1 MKLPMKRTKPIA
13 FLAIVAFGVLF
24 FCWDSLYLFPVP
36 TGRGRRVVVDPVD
49 PADQN
54 LTGAGL
60 EAVRGLWHAW
70 VGAVPPVRHGG
81 AAQGPVFVTD
91 TTAAAAAP
99 FEQHHF
105 NRTVSDRLGID
116 RPIPDTR
123 HPNCQQRTYL
133 TTPGR
138 TTSVIITFHNEATSA
153 LLRTIGSILQRTP
166 HDLLHEIILV
176 DDFSDGQ
183 EQEHDILQPVEDKTR
198 PYELLSQI
206 PFVHYYRNSVRQG
219 LIRSRNIGATYASGS
234 YIVFLDSHCEVN
246 RGWLEPLYDRLA
258 IDPTAILS
266 PVIDIID
273 PHTFE
278 YRPNSARLRGGFDWS
293 LHFRWL
299 PIAAEEF
306 EQRRH
311 DESLP
316 FYSPAIS
323 GGIFIV
329 AKSLFEQLGGFDA
342 GMDIWGGESLEMSL
356 KAWMCGAHVEVVP
369 CSRVGHVFRRK
380 HPFSFP
386 PDGSHL
392 TYLRNTKRVAL
403 VWMDEFKNFFYD
415 ARPEAVAVDAGS
427 VADQLDLR
435 RALNCRKFSWYLQNV
450 FLDLR
455 LPNENNVAFGQLRH
469 GERCLAMKPKR
480 NLAPARARK
489 RSNENDVT
497 LVECGLRDGADGGES
512 QLQWALHKSTGQLS
526 TERTICLTVRNGY
539 VLAERCRHRGN
550 DAATGSEDKDE
561 QRWQRQGGTLVHR
574 ASGMCLESLVREDVG
589 ASACRRGAPSQL
601 WSFSVEVQ
609 QLT

>member
-1 MKLPMKRTKPIA
+1 MKLQRKKPIA
-13 FLAIVAFGVLF
+13 FLLIVAFGVLF
-24 FCWDSLYLFPVP
+24 FCWDSVYLFHMPNLH
-36 TGRGRRVVVDPVD
+36 GRKVVDLVD
-49 PADQN
+49 PAGQN
-54 LTGAGL
+54 LTAAGL
-60 EAVRGLWHAW
+60 EVVRSLWHAW
-70 VGAVPPVRHGG
+70 AV
-81 AAQGPVFVTD
+81 AKQGPVFVTE
-91 TTAAAAAP
+91 AAP
-99 FEQHHF
+99 FAQHYF

-123 HPNCQQRTYL
+123 HPNCQKRTYL

-166 HDLLHEIILV
+166 HDLLHEIILI
-176 DDFSDGQ
+176 DDRSDDQ
-183 EQEHDILQPVEDKTR
+183 QEHDNLQAVDDEREFRGPH
-198 PYELLSQI
+198 PYELLSEI
-206 PFVHYYRNSVRQG
+206 PFVRYYRNSVRQG

-234 YIVFLDSHCEVN
+234 YLVFLDSHCEVN

-273 PHTFE
+273 PNTFE

-299 PIAAEEF
+299 PIAGEEF
-306 EQRRH
+306 EHRRH

-329 AKSLFEQLGGFDA
+329 AKSLFDQLGGFDA

-403 VWMDEFKNFFYD
+403 VWMDEFKNFFYE
-415 ARPEAVAVDAGS
+415 ARPEAVAVEAGS
-427 VADQLDLR
+427 VADQLELR
-435 RALNCRKFSWYLQNV
+435 RTLNCRKFSWYLQNV

-469 GERCLAMKPKR
+469 GDRCLALKPKR
-480 NLAPARARK
+480 THLAPPVRTRK

-497 LVECGLRDGADGGES
+497 LVECGLRDVGDGRSDS
-512 QLQWALHKSTGQLS
+512 QMQWALHKSTGQLS
-526 TERTICLTVRNGY
+526 TDHTSCLTVRDGY
-539 VLAERCRHRGN
+539 VLVERCRHRSSATSRSDDN
-550 DAATGSEDKDE
+550 DD

-589 ASACRRGAPSQL
+589 VSECRRGAPSQL

>member
-1 MKLPMKRTKPIA
+1 MKIQRKKPIA
-13 FLAIVAFGVLF
+13 FLLIVAFGVLF
-24 FCWDSLYLFPVP
+24 FCSDNLYLFHMAKV
-36 TGRGRRVVVDPVD
+36 RRKVVEQE
-49 PADQN
+49 QN
-54 LTGAGL
+54 LTVGL
-60 EAVRGLWHAW
+60 EVVQRLWQAW
-70 VGAVPPVRHGG
+70 AVPEPSSLQSGG
-81 AAQGPVFVTD
+81 GGPVFA
-91 TTAAAAAP
+91 TTAAP

-105 NRTVSDRLGID
+105 NRTVSDRLGIS

-123 HPNCQQRTYL
+123 HPNCLQRTYL

-138 TTSVIITFHNEATSA
+138 TTSVIITFHNEAIST

-166 HDLLHEIILV
+166 LDMLHEIILI
-176 DDFSDGQ
+176 DDSSTNHEDDAQ
-183 EQEHDILQPVEDKTR
+183 QHPAKDDRREQSTLR
-198 PYELLSQI
+198 YYELLAQI
-206 PFVHYYRNSVRQG
+206 PLVRYYRNTVRQG

-234 YIVFLDSHCEVN
+234 FVLFLDSHCEVN
-246 RGWLEPLYDRLA
+246 RGWLEPLHDRLA

-278 YRPNSARLRGGFDWS
+278 YRANSARLRGGFDWS

-299 PIAAEEF
+299 PIAEEEF
-306 EQRRH
+306 EHRRH

-329 AKSLFEQLGGFDA
+329 AKSLFQQLGGFDP

-369 CSRVGHVFRRK
+369 CSRIGHVFRRK
-380 HPFSFP
+380 HPFSFQ

-403 VWMDEFKNFFYD
+403 VWMDQFKNFFYET
-415 ARPEAVAVDAGS
+415 RPEAVAVNAGS
-427 VADQLDLR
+427 ITEQQELR
-435 RALNCRKFSWYLQNV
+435 RSLNCRKFSWYLQNV

-469 GERCLAMKPKR
+469 GERCLALKPKR
-480 NLAPARARK
+480 SLVSARTRK
-489 RSNENDVT
+489 HVAENDVT
-497 LVECGLRDGADGGES
+497 LLECVSREPDGNEG
-512 QLQWALHKSTGQLS
+512 QMHWALHKTTGQLR
-526 TERTICLTVRNGY
+526 TERTICLTVRNGF
-539 VLAERCRHRGN
+539 VLTERCRQKSTVAPAGEN
-550 DAATGSEDKDE
+550 SGG
-561 QRWQRQGGTLVHR
+561 QRWQRKGGTLIHE

-589 ASACRRGAPSQL
+589 ASECRRGAPSQL

-609 QLT
+609 QLM